1 MSHALF
7 EGISI
12 TLEEVLT
19 NKEARAALQ
28 RELLAQYKSPIISF
42 TINMPGSVKL
52 NNASRLLYKLGVE
65 RLNKALESADISV
78 HDIRHVES
86 FTGLEAFFS
95 ATTDARTLKKIACT
109 IEDQDAVGRLFDMDV
124 LDVDGVPISRS
135 ALDLPKRKCLICEQD
150 AVICARSRQHSPA
163 ELLKQIEKVVVE
175 AQK

>member
-52 NNASRLLYKLGVE
+52 NNASRLLYKNGIE
-65 RLNKALESADISV
+65 RLKDALERAYILV
-78 HDIRHVES
+78 NDIRYVEN
-86 FTGLEAFFS
+86 FTGLEALFS
-95 ATTDARTLKKIACT
+95 VRTDAQTLKKIACT

-135 ALDLPKRKCLICEQD
+135 ALDLPKRKCLICQQD
-150 AVICARSRQHSPA
+150 AVICARSRQHAPA
-163 ELLKQIEKVVVE
+163 ELLHEIEKVVVE

>member
-19 NKEARAALQ
+19 NREARAALQ

-52 NNASRLLYKLGVE
+52 NNASRLLYKLGIE
-65 RLNKALESADISV
+65 RLKNTLESAHIVV
-78 HDIRHVES
+78 HDIRHVER

-95 ATTDARTLKKIACT
+95 AATDARTLKKIACR
-109 IEDQDAVGRLFDMDV
+109 IEDQDAVGRLLDMDV

-135 ALDLPKRKCLICEQD
+135 ELKLPKRKCLLCERD
-150 AVICARSRQHSPA
+150 AVICARSRQHAPA
-163 ELLKQIEKVVVE
+163 ELLNKIEEVVIE

>member
-28 RELLAQYKSPIISF
+28 RELLAQYKSPILSF

-52 NNASRLLYKLGVE
+52 NNASRLLYKEGID
-65 RLNKALESADISV
+65 RLKGALERAYILVNDIQY
-78 HDIRHVES
+78 VES

-95 ATTDARTLKKIACT
+95 VRTEAKTLKKIACS

-135 ALDLPKRKCLICEQD
+135 VLDLPKRKCLICQQD
-150 AVICARSRQHSPA
+150 AVICARSRQHSPE
-163 ELLKQIEKVVVE
+163 ELLKQIEKAVVE
-175 AQK
+175 IQK

>member
-19 NKEARAALQ
+19 NREARAALQ

-52 NNASRLLYKLGVE
+52 NNASRLLYKLGIE
-65 RLNKALESADISV
+65 RLKNALESADIVV
-78 HDIRHVES
+78 HEIRHAER

-95 ATTDARTLKKIACT
+95 AAADARMLKKIACT

-135 ALDLPKRKCLICEQD
+135 ELKLPKRKCLLCEQD
-150 AVICARSRQHSPA
+150 AVICARSRQHAPA
-163 ELLKQIEKVVVE
+163 ELLKKIEEVVLE
-175 AQK
+175 IKK

>member
-19 NKEARAALQ
+19 NREARAALQ

-52 NNASRLLYKLGVE
+52 NNASRLLYKLGIE
-65 RLNKALESADISV
+65 RLNDALEGADIVV
-78 HDIRHVES
+78 HDICHVES

-95 ATTDARTLKKIACT
+95 VHTDARTLKKIACT

-124 LDVDGVPISRS
+124 LDIDGVPISRS
-135 ALDLPKRKCLICEQD
+135 ALNLPKRKCLICQQD
-150 AVICARSRQHSPA
+150 AVICARSRQHSPE
-163 ELLKQIEKVVVE
+163 ELLNKIEQVVVE
-175 AQK
+175 IQK